1 MKKVLFIAL
10 SAALTLVACQKQDTV
25 RSAQPGEVRFTTN
38 IQTYTVKATDTAFEN
53 NDKVGIFAGAPISKN
68 NVEAVVSGTSLLPVT
83 PIKWVE
89 GNNSVVKFF
98 AYYPYDAAATASY
111 NFAVQSN
118 QSALDFYK
126 KSDLMLASA
135 SSAPVETAVALP
147 FSHVLSKVVIGLTN
161 NVPETTVTKVEF
173 EGVALSAK
181 VNLET
186 GALSELATE
195 LGTITAN
202 PVSATSYQ
210 LITMPQT
217 ASPKIRVT
225 LSNGKAYL
233 FELASAFTFKA
244 GKKATA
250 ALTLNPLQ
258 EAGSV
263 EFTLEV
269 NDWDTDTDA
278 LGFGDPSVEDA
289 EEGWAVMGLGG
300 DWENGVA
307 MTEDEYHNWSADI
320 TYAEGDEFK
329 LKLGDTWVGMQPTW
343 SYYGLGDFGN
353 DTNYLQE
360 GDEAINIVLQ
370 AAGEYHLFFAPD
382 TKWFVVTKKGGD
394 EPTPNPE
401 TVKLT
406 VNVYNGA
413 GWENVKLYTWLDE
426 AKPCGEWP
434 GAAPTATDVVVNEV
448 TYKSFV
454 ITECP
459 KGAVNYILNN
469 GATAQ
474 TADMNFGEITADK
487 TVYLNL
493 RADLSVAVIED
504 PTTFDPTTAPAPEVI
519 WAMVGVASDWTTEH
533 AMTQDAT
540 DPNLWTITITFGA
553 EAAEKDGF
561 KFKVKGDTSWAKQF
575 GVDPEA
581 ATNVFE
587 ITEADQEITLVAD
600 NGGSKNIVVT
610 PFANRYT
617 FKLYVDGENKGK
629 LLVTKL

>member
-173 EGVALSAK
+173 EGVALSAT

-186 GALSELATE
+186 GVLSGLATE

-233 FELASAFTFKA
+233 YELASAFTFKA

-250 ALTLNPLQ
+250 ALTLNPQQ

-382 TKWFVVTKKGGD
+382 TKWFVVTAKGTTPD
-394 EPTPNPE
+394 PEPDPE
-401 TVKLT
+401 TATLT
-406 VNVYNGA
+406 LNVLNTIGWETMNVYC
-413 GWENVKLYTWLDE
+413 WTDTDPWPCYT
-426 AKPCGEWP
+426 AAWP
-434 GAAPTATDVVVNEV
+434 GDAAAAEDVVVESV
-448 TYKSFV
+448 TYKSFT
-454 ITECP
+454 ITGIP
-459 KGAVNYILNN
+459 QNATDVKFILNN
-469 GATAQ
+469 GTEQ
-474 TADMNFGEITADK
+474 TANLDLPALTSANVTLFAELKADK
-487 TVYLNL
+487 TV
-493 RADLSVAVIED
+493 E
-504 PTTFDPTTAPAPEVI
+504 
-519 WAMVGVASDWTTEH
+519 
-533 AMTQDAT
+533 
-540 DPNLWTITITFGA
+540 
-553 EAAEKDGF
+553 
-561 KFKVKGDTSWAKQF
+561 
-575 GVDPEA
+575 
-581 ATNVFE
+581 
-587 ITEADQEITLVAD
+587 
-600 NGGSKNIVVT
+600 
-610 PFANRYT
+610 FAQ
-617 FKLYVDGENKGK
+617 
-629 LLVTKL
+629 